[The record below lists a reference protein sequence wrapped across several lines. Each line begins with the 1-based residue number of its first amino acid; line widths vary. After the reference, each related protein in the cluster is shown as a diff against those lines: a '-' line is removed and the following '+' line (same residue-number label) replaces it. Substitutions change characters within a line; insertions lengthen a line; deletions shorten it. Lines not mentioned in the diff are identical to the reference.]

1 MKEIRIPVSEI
12 ETINILNKTEV
23 EVVLKNKTVCKLEVL
38 DISQIEKLKEMIESK
53 EIDELVLGPLMY

>member
-23 EVVLKNKTVCKLEVL
+23 EVILKNETVCKLEVL
-38 DISQIEKLKEMIESK
+38 YISQVEKLKEMIESK

>member
-23 EVVLKNKTVCKLEVL
+23 EVILKNETVCKLVVL
-38 DISQIEKLKEMIESK
+38 DISQIEKLKEIIESK

>member
-23 EVVLKNKTVCKLEVL
+23 EVILKNETVCKLEVL
-38 DISQIEKLKEMIESK
+38 YIGQIEKLKEMIESK

>member
-23 EVVLKNKTVCKLEVL
+23 EVVLKNETVCKLEVL

>member
-23 EVVLKNKTVCKLEVL
+23 EVVLKNETVCKLEVL
-38 DISQIEKLKEMIESK
+38 YISQIEKLKEMIESK

>member
-23 EVVLKNKTVCKLEVL
+23 EVILKNETVCKLEVL
-38 DISQIEKLKEMIESK
+38 DISQIEKLKEIIESK

>member
-23 EVVLKNKTVCKLEVL
+23 EVILKNETVCKLEVL
-38 DISQIEKLKEMIESK
+38 YISQIEKLKDMIESK

>member
-23 EVVLKNKTVCKLEVL
+23 EVILKNETVCKLEVL
-38 DISQIEKLKEMIESK
+38 DISQIERLKEMIESK
-53 EIDELVLGPLMY
+53 EIDELGLGPLMY

>member
-23 EVVLKNKTVCKLEVL
+23 EVVLKNDTVCKLEVL

>member
-23 EVVLKNKTVCKLEVL
+23 AVVLKNETVCKLEVL

>member
-23 EVVLKNKTVCKLEVL
+23 EVILKNDTVCKLEVL

>member
-23 EVVLKNKTVCKLEVL
+23 EVILKNETVCKLEVL
-38 DISQIEKLKEMIESK
+38 YISQIEKLKEMIESK

>member
-23 EVVLKNKTVCKLEVL
+23 EVILKNETVCKLEVL